1 MRERERNEK
10 ISVKVQSEYF
20 NCMTRS
26 VKEVPQKERD
36 QKRINF
42 LMTKLPCFVAKWKE
56 RVRERERK
64 RERETDKDQQEECHQ
79 TEWRQVAK
87 NWKLNLTLTQKLGV
101 LAISSWWSN
110 LQSLA

>member
-64 RERETDKDQQEECHQ
+64 REREIKSKKRNVI
-79 TEWRQVAK
+79 RQSGVK
-87 NWKLNLTLTQKLGV
+87 WQKTG
-101 LAISSWWSN
+101 S
-110 LQSLA
+110 